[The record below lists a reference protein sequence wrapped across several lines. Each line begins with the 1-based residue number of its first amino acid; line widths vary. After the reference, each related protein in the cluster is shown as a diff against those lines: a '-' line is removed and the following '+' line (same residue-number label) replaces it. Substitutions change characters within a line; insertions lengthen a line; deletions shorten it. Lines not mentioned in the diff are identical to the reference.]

1 MATRR
6 IDTTI
11 ALDGE
16 QAFKQGLASAAREMR
31 VLESESRALA
41 AAFGTS
47 GDAAAAAAAK
57 QKNLQN
63 QVSQQEQIVS
73 ALERAVK
80 DAANAYGES
89 SAEVDGYAIKLNNAR
104 TRLANLQKALSNAD
118 REVEELGRDS
128 QKAGTQISRGIG
140 EGAQEAEKDV
150 RNLMEA
156 MQDTLDSIQSNT
168 GVVAIKT
175 AWDMA
180 KGAYNAVESFVSGT
194 VDYRRQLSFLQLN
207 AEESGFDFESIKKEL
222 IEVTALTGDT
232 SSAIEGLS
240 NLIAVPAMDANTME
254 RAIEAIGGA
263 VVRFPDTVKF
273 ESLADSLQ
281 ETLASGE
288 ATGQFSELLSRM
300 SVDVEDFN
308 AALEKSPTAAG
319 DLEVALAYMAAGGLN
334 DVYQKWKETNKELD
348 EAMQTQQE
356 LDHELATFAGT
367 LEEHITTPVK
377 KIAVDAMKYIN
388 EVVAYAE
395 EKGLEAAGSKV
406 LSDATIEPEVAE
418 EWNAETFGTTAE
430 KNQQILKNNL
440 SMREAL
446 LSAARKIFFG
456 ESQEDIVSE
465 EEAKAAGNK
474 TGTSYAEGFAEG
486 FDVTLDMSGPAKL
499 AEPISSIT
507 DELTSEVE
515 AFKKAQQEWF
525 DLNEL
530 SDQGEEAGREII
542 NGLEEGSAG
551 AEAAGANAG
560 AAYARGLLSTVSY
573 ASSAAATLAAA
584 AAAKMA
590 TSISQN
596 TYGPPMM
603 GGVLNIDGRY
613 AGTYLAPYVSEAMA
627 VSVE

>member
-41 AAFGTS
+41 AAFGNS
-47 GDAAAAAAAK
+47 GDAAAAAASK

-80 DAANAYGES
+80 DAADAYGES

-104 TRLANLQKALSNAD
+104 TRLANLQKALTNAD

-128 QKAGTQISRGIG
+128 QKAGQQISKGIG
-140 EGAQEAEKDV
+140 EGAQEAERDL
-150 RNLMEA
+150 RSMMET
-156 MQDTLDSIQSNT
+156 MQDSLDSIQSST

-180 KGAYNAVESFVSGT
+180 KGAYSSIEGFVSGT

-207 AEESGFDFESIKKEL
+207 AEESGFDLESIKKEL

-240 NLIAVPAMDANTME
+240 NLLAVPAMDANTME
-254 RAIEAIGGA
+254 RAIEALGGA

-300 SVDVEDFN
+300 GVDVEEFN

-319 DLEVALAYMAAGGLN
+319 DLESALAYMAAGGLN
-334 DVYQKWKETNKELD
+334 NVYQKWVDTNREMQDAREQEAEL
-348 EAMQTQQE
+348 
-356 LDHELATFAGT
+356 G
-367 LEEHITTPVK
+367 
-377 KIAVDAMKYIN
+377 DAMAGLAG
-388 EVVAYAE
+388 EVEFIVTGAQSLITNLVNGTTEAIRNAKESLNQWAAEQGWTGDTTGATGAVAPWLFGTKTGYTE
-395 EKGLEAAGSKV
+395 SPYDIVDGRLVEKQNVKESG
-406 LSDATIEPEVAE
+406 LSD
-418 EWNAETFGTTAE
+418 G
-430 KNQQILKNNL
+430 
-440 SMREAL
+440 
-446 LSAARKIFFG
+446 AA
-456 ESQEDIVSE
+456 
-465 EEAKAAGNK
+465 
-474 TGTSYAEGFAEG
+474 YAEGFAEG
-486 FDVTLDMSGPAKL
+486 FDVTLDLASVEAKK
-499 AEPISSIT
+499 AEPLSAIT
-507 DELTSEVE
+507 DELTSEIE

-525 DLNEL
+525 DFNEL
-530 SDQGEEAGREII
+530 SDQGEEAGQEIV
-542 NGLEEGSAG
+542 NGLEEGSMG
-551 AEAAGANAG
+551 AEAAGADAG
-560 AAYARGLLSTVSY
+560 VAYARGLMSKVSY
-573 ASSAAATLAAA
+573 ASSVAATLAAA
-584 AAAKMA
+584 AAEKMA
-590 TSISQN
+590 ASISQN

-603 GGVLNIDGRY
+603 SGVLNIDGRP
-613 AGTYLAPYVSEAMA
+613 AGTFLAPYVSEAMA
-627 VSVE
+627 VNVE